1 MKPCSCTE
9 KLSGDCPTLR
19 IALTITITMGIYYV
33 DIAFL
38 VTWFM

>member
-19 IALTITITMGIYYV
+19 IALTITMGIYYV